1 LVGDNALTLIDA
13 RWLAHSFNR
22 TGVQTMNTSRL
33 TLVVLTSAALFV
45 TGCATTTTP
54 SDAGKPKAMS
64 VEQIS
69 KQWKQGND
77 LVTEGE
83 DVKRKAQ
90 EKIDAA
96 NVELKEGDSRIA
108 RGKTLMNESEQ
119 AFRDTS
125 RNTKSN

>member
-1 LVGDNALTLIDA
+1 
-13 RWLAHSFNR
+13 
-22 TGVQTMNTSRL
+22 MNTSRL
-33 TLVVLTSAALFV
+33 TVMMLISAALFT
-45 TGCATTTTP
+45 TGCASTSAP
-54 SDAGKPKAMS
+54 SDAGKTKAMS

-69 KQWKQGND
+69 KQWKQGSD
-77 LVTEGE
+77 LVSEGE
-83 DVKRKAQ
+83 EVKRKAQ

-96 NVELKEGDSRIA
+96 NVDLKEGDSRIA

>member
-1 LVGDNALTLIDA
+1 
-13 RWLAHSFNR
+13 
-22 TGVQTMNTSRL
+22 MNTSRL
-33 TLVVLTSAALFV
+33 TLMALTSAAFFV
-45 TGCATTTTP
+45 TGCASTSAP
-54 SDAGKPKAMS
+54 PDAAKTKAMS

-69 KQWKQGND
+69 KQWKQGSD
-77 LVTEGE
+77 LVSEGE

-90 EKIDAA
+90 EKIEAA
-96 NVELKEGDSRIA
+96 NVQLKEGDAMVS